1 MACFT
6 SERSRSSKPQIC
18 TRRKLCPKRN
28 DSSGNDKP
36 HRQTRNTHSFQSNT
50 TRVSNFRFY
59 LKFHRIYM
67 EPHLTLI
74 QVRRHS
80 TLTKSSI
87 ISLISNSDRD
97 RNQQSPCPPTR
108 RPTPIPRP
116 CRLRSRRTSS
126 GEAKQRAKRVA
137 EGVAEALKQLRD
149 RGVELDVEEEEEIV
163 ERDTELQA
171 NPSSPM
177 VLVIQLPTTSR

>member
-1 MACFT
+1 MACL
-6 SERSRSSKPQIC
+6 SLGRSPRSKPQIY
-18 TRRKLCPKRN
+18 TRRKLRPKRN
-28 DSSGNDKP
+28 DSSGTDKP
-36 HRQTRNTHSFQSNT
+36 HRQTRNTHSYQSTT
-50 TRVSNFRFY
+50 TRVYNFRFY

-74 QVRRHS
+74 QLRRHS
-80 TLTKSSI
+80 TLTKPSI

-97 RNQQSPCPPTR
+97 RNQQSPCPTTR
-108 RPTPIPRP
+108 RPTPISRP

-126 GEAKQRAKRVA
+126 GGAKERAK
-137 EGVAEALKQLRD
+137 GVSEVLRQLREQ
-149 RGVELDVEEEEEIV
+149 GVELDVEEEEEIV

-177 VLVIQLPTTSR
+177 VLVIQLPRTSR